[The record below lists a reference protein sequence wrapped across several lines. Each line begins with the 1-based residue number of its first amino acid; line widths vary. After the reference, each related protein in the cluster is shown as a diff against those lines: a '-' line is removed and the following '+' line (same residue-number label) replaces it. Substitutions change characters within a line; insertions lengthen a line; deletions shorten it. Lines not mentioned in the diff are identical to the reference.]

1 MIPSA
6 TNVLTAIQEI
16 AARDLNRHRAIR
28 PEHALVTDVGLDSL
42 GAMVLAV
49 GLEDRFRIYLN
60 EQDAASLTT
69 VGDLIALVQ
78 RRAGE
83 TC

>member
-1 MIPSA
+1 MIPS
-6 TNVLTAIQEI
+6 TNNVLTTIQEI
-16 AARDLNRHRAIR
+16 AARDLNRRHAIR
-28 PEHALVTDVGLDSL
+28 PEHALVSDVGLDSL

-49 GLEDRFRIYLN
+49 GLEDRFCICLN
-60 EQDAASLTT
+60 EQDTASLET